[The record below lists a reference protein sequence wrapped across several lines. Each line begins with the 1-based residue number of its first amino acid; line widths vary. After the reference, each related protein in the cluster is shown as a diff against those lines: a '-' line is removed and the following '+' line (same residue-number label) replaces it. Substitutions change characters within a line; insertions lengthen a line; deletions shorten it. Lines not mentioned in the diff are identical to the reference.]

1 MKMTKIPDNGNLPT
15 YLLQWVTNDKKEMLP
30 RAIHH
35 SSNTFL
41 VQCSTCQTFKVNTG
55 KR

>member
-15 YLLQWVTNDKKEMLP
+15 CLLQWVTNDKKEMLP

-35 SSNTFL
+35 SSNAFSCPMLHLLT
-41 VQCSTCQTFKVNTG
+41 SKINAG
-55 KR
+55 K